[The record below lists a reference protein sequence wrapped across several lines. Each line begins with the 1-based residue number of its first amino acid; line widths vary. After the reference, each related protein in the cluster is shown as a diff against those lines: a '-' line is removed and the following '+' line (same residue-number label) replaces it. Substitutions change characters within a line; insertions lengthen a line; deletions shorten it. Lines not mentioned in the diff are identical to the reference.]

1 MNAYKAYF
9 VFRTDLDL
17 TTAKLA
23 VQVGH
28 GVDLIWGNSSNN
40 LSAFNA
46 WLAKESGDRRKIVLK
61 LKTLE
66 QLNNLKKTLVSDGI
80 QCELIN
86 SCSFFAS
93 IQLENRLFNWL
104 LHAVLPNFDTFS
116 HQLQFC

>member
-9 VFRTDLDL
+9 IFRTDLDL

-46 WLAKESGDRRKIVLK
+46 WLAKESGDRRKIILK

-66 QLNNLKKTLVSDGI
+66 QLNNLKKTLASDGI
-80 QCELIN
+80 QCELIIDSGYTVVEPETITGLVVFPIN
-86 SCSFFAS
+86 
-93 IQLENRLFNWL
+93 IEHKKLKRLRMY
-104 LHAVLPNFDTFS
+104 
-116 HQLQFC
+116 

>member
-46 WLAKESGDRRKIVLK
+46 WLAKESGDRRKILLE

-66 QLNNLKKTLVSDGI
+66 QLNNLEKTLASDGI
-80 QCELIN
+80 QCELIID
-86 SCSFFAS
+86 SGYTVVEPETITGLVVFPTK
-93 IQLENRLFNWL
+93 IEHKKLKRLRMY
-104 LHAVLPNFDTFS
+104 
-116 HQLQFC
+116 

>member
-1 MNAYKAYF
+1 MNAHKAYF

-17 TTAKLA
+17 TPAKLA

-28 GVDLIWGNSSNN
+28 GVDLIWRSSSNN

-66 QLNNLKKTLVSDGI
+66 QLNNLKKTLESDGI
-80 QCELIN
+80 QCELIIDSGYTIVEPETITGLVVFPTN
-86 SCSFFAS
+86 TEHKK
-93 IQLENRLFNWL
+93 LKRL
-104 LHAVLPNFDTFS
+104 
-116 HQLQFC
+116 